1 MPLIRLRGENMASSV
16 IPKEIRPNYIAYFS
30 MEVGLDSGMPTY
42 SGGLGVLAG
51 DTLRAAADL
60 GLPMVGI
67 TLLHRKGYFRQAL
80 DASGNQ
86 TARPVEWNYEEMLE
100 PMVPRAFVPIAGRA
114 VGVRAWL
121 YVVRGVFGHTVP
133 VYFLDTSLKENELWE
148 QGLTDALYDGDAR
161 HRLCQEIVLGM
172 GGIAMIQALGYK
184 NVVTHHMNEGH
195 AAFLTLAL
203 LEHEVAR
210 GDLAAMAD
218 SDREAVRQR
227 CVFTTHTPVPAGHDQ
242 FPVDLVREVL
252 GNERLTALEALQC
265 IDNGALNMT
274 SLAIHLSRYVNGVAM
289 RHGEISRDMF
299 PRYAIDSITNGVH
312 AATWTAPPFRNLYD
326 RFIPEWRRD
335 NFYLRYAIKIPLGE
349 VRRAHRLAKRE
360 MLAQIAQRTKIDL
373 AENVLT
379 ICFARRAAGY
389 KRADLLFTDLERLKS
404 VAERAGPFQVIYSGK
419 AHPHDEA
426 GKAMIRRIYELAE
439 KLQGVLQVVY
449 LENYDMDLARSLCAG
464 VDVWLN
470 TPERPLEA
478 SGTSGMKAALNGVP
492 SLSILDGWWIE
503 GHVEGVT
510 GWAIGDDGEADA
522 VGEARSLYDKLEH
535 AILPLYYGKP
545 DAYAAI
551 RRSAISLNGS
561 YFHTQRMVLQYV
573 RNSYLGVEP

>member
-1 MPLIRLRGENMASSV
+1 MAGSV
-16 IPKEIRPNYIAYFS
+16 VPNEIRPHYIAYFS
-30 MEVGLDSGMPTY
+30 MEVGLDSAMPTY

-60 GLPMVGI
+60 GLPMIGV

-80 DASGNQ
+80 DPSGNQ
-86 TARPVEWNYEEMLE
+86 TERPVDWNYEEMLE
-100 PMVPRAFVPIAGRA
+100 PMVPRTFVPIAGRA

-133 VYFLDTSLKENELWE
+133 VYFLDTGLKENEPWE
-148 QGLTDALYDGDAR
+148 QTLTEALYDGDAR

-172 GGIAMIQALGYK
+172 GGVAMIQALGYK

-210 GDLAAMAD
+210 GDLTAMAD

-252 GNERLTALEALQC
+252 GNERLTALETLRC
-265 IDNGALNMT
+265 IDNGTLNMT

-299 PRYAIDSITNGVH
+299 PHYAIDSITNGVH
-312 AATWTAPPFRNLYD
+312 AASWTAPPFRNLYD

-335 NFYLRYAIKIPLGE
+335 NFYLRYAIKIPLAE

-373 AENVLT
+373 ADNVLT

-389 KRADLLFTDLERLKS
+389 KRADLLFTDLDRLKS
-404 VAERAGPFQVIYSGK
+404 IAKSAGPFQVIYSGK
-419 AHPHDEA
+419 AHPHDEV
-426 GKAMIRRIYELAE
+426 GKAMIRRIYDLAE
-439 KLQGVLQVVY
+439 QLQGVLQVVY

-522 VGEARSLYDKLEH
+522 VGEARSLYDKLQH
-535 AILPLYYGKP
+535 AILPLYYGNP
-545 DAYAAI
+545 DAYASI